1 MAGFIPDQ
9 PIKRQGGITV
19 FPWVWCGDA
28 AVDGA
33 VGDWALA
40 PLGSMY
46 MRIHATAVVL
56 YVRTVLSTTPATS
69 DWHSVTVSA

>member
-1 MAGFIPDQ
+1 MGFIPDQ
-9 PIKRQGGITV
+9 PIKRQGGITT
-19 FPWVWCGDA
+19 FPWFWCGDA
-28 AVDGA
+28 AIDGA

-46 MRIHATAVVL
+46 MRLHAAAVVL
-56 YVRTVLSTTPATS
+56 YVKTASTSATG

>member
-9 PIKRQGGITV
+9 PTKRQGGITV

-33 VGDWALA
+33 VGDWAIA
-40 PLGSMY
+40 PLGSQY
-46 MRIHATAVVL
+46 TRIHAAAVVL
-56 YVRTVLSTTPATS
+56 YIKTASTSATG
-69 DWHSVTVSA
+69 DWHSVTTS